1 MPKICDITEVAP
13 GDKNATRGTG
23 ATPSPMYKAAGAAP
37 GPGTTMA
44 ARVEVA
50 ADELAPPALAAR
62 APRAA
67 AAAKAAT
74 KTAATNSAATGARH
88 PAELFLMNLTDD
100 ELRRQSRRLVADVHQ
115 CIVEELAFTMLP
127 NYAIAP
133 LGDEHGAYL
142 AIDLG
147 GLTLRVAAVVID
159 PPRADANRG
168 DRVHNVIEHQWII
181 PNDRKVMNTAF
192 FHYIADRIADILAK
206 QSEIDTT
213 KVINTGI
220 TWLFPLTTTQHNRGR
235 IRLVS
240 KGYTIADDVYDRDL
254 KDLLEEAMA
263 ERHQLRLDVKCIIND
278 SLAVYLAGAF
288 YDPYMKL
295 ALVLGTGTNVC
306 CALDTLPLFPT
317 SKTCPGESQV
327 LFNTEISVFGDGF
340 IDRITN
346 DYDAMIDDRFATFQN
361 RFRPFFEVDP
371 LDGRV
376 FQPHELMTLGRYVPE
391 LARLVVCDLIADK
404 QLFQQVMGLFERLQL
419 PYDGFSG
426 ETMCCIDEQ
435 GYPEIVAH
443 LAKVYGWD
451 PLQITRDDV
460 VILKVVCGAIIKR
473 AAFVV
478 ALIIVAFVNLL
489 SAHNLEPFAD
499 HRLDVGF
506 VGLVLVYFHNYK
518 RLVTEY
524 VNHHLEITRRG
535 LTVELMLIE
544 NSSIIGAAI
553 GAAYYSHK

>member
-1 MPKICDITEVAP
+1 MQKCNVPLVRKKICDITEVALD
-13 GDKNATRGTG
+13 DKNVTRSGCEPP
-23 ATPSPMYKAAGAAP
+23 AMYKARAP
-37 GPGTTMA
+37 SPRPPSTMA

-50 ADELAPPALAAR
+50 ADDLVPTVL
-62 APRAA
+62 
-67 AAAKAAT
+67 T
-74 KTAATNSAATGARH
+74 TTASPSSHHVH
-88 PAELFLMNLTDD
+88 PAQAFLHNLNDD
-100 ELRRQSRRLVADVHQ
+100 ELRRQSQRLVCDVNQ
-115 CIVEELAFTMLP
+115 CIAELLTFTMLP
-127 NYAIAP
+127 NYSIAP
-133 LGDEHGAYL
+133 LGAEHGAYL

-159 PPRADANRG
+159 PPSSGVANRS
-168 DRVHNVIEHQWII
+168 DRVHNVIEQLWII
-181 PNDRKVMNTAF
+181 PNDKKTLNMAF
-192 FHYIADRIADILAK
+192 FHYIADRIADILSN
-206 QSEIDTT
+206 QSHLDITEI
-213 KVINTGI
+213 INTGI
-220 TWLFPLTTTQHNRGR
+220 TWSFPLETTQHNRGR

-240 KGYTIADDVYDRDL
+240 KGYTIADDVYGRDL
-254 KDLLEEAMA
+254 KDILEQVMHQ
-263 ERHQLRLDVKCIIND
+263 RHQVNLDVKCIIND

-288 YDPYMKL
+288 YDPYMRL

-306 CALDTLPLFPT
+306 CSLDVTPDMPAT
-317 SKTCPGESQV
+317 KTCPGESQV

-340 IDRITN
+340 IGRVTN
-346 DYDAMIDDRFATFQN
+346 KYDEMIDDRFHTFCN

-391 LARLVVCDLIADK
+391 LARLVICDLTATK
-404 QLFQQVMGLFERLQL
+404 QLFQLVMGSFERLSV

-426 ETMCCIDEQ
+426 ETMCCIDEK

-443 LAKVYGWD
+443 LSKEYGWD

-473 AAFVV
+473 AAFIV
-478 ALIIVAFVNLL
+478 ALIIVAFVKLL
-489 SAHNLEPFAD
+489 SEHNHEQFAD
-499 HRLDVGF
+499 NRLDVGY

-524 VNHHLEITRRG
+524 VNHHSEIQRRG
-535 LTVELMLIE
+535 LTVELILIE

-553 GAAYYSHK
+553 GAAYYSHKQA